1 MNSKIIKLD
10 EEIKD
15 LNNKIFEQALKRS
28 ETISDTTDKILI
40 QLYETLW
47 FWINLISIL
56 ISLLITILTSN

>member
-40 QLYETLW
+40 PVFMIILVIIQL
-47 FWINLISIL
+47 IIL
-56 ISLLITILTSN
+56 EVI